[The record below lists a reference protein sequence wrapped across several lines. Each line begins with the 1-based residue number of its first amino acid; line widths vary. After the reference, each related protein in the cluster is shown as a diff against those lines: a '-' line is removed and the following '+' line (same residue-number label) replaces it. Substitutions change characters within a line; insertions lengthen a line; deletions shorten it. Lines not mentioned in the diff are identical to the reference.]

1 MTARRLHIALFGA
14 ALSGCLSVPDGP
26 ESMCESTSDCD
37 GNEVCEQGV
46 CWGDPPAAAYAAL
59 ISPPSTRPDLAP
71 RELSMVDLPTDGW
84 WGELTLDKPL
94 VVSGRIVEYCAPPML
109 DCDPTSLSATITVS
123 RASQFSGGPG
133 FKTVVNVD
141 AAQAF
146 SIPVPRRNDSD
157 APYLVT
163 IVPEDGRAFGAVRS
177 AAEHVPPRRLK
188 LSLDDKGASST
199 IDLGGANLPMISGAL
214 TDSLGQGLVDYRVV
228 AIGRWEPTEAATEVS
243 SVAIVGASGSYA
255 ITLSADLVGTVDLV
269 AKPPAASGGPTV
281 RVTGLDATRSTQ
293 RNITAPA
300 TLGNVVEL
308 PVVIDGVD
316 LSGAV
321 SLVAG
326 ATVAVTGSVTAGATT
341 FTVSDSQV
349 TDKSGAVKLHVLN
362 GAAVSGSYR
371 ISVTPP
377 AGAPLAVIY
386 DETVA
391 LPTDGKPVARRL
403 SARVAIRGRILD
415 ASSAPLAGVAVT
427 ARPSLN
433 FLWGLDSAPQAFVG
447 AIPAA
452 STVTSNSGEFLLWV
466 DAEVAQASAAYDLAI
481 EPPTTTRLPAF
492 VKTASVSLAGVDA
505 VTDIVLP
512 DAAYVHGRIVAPD
525 GEPVENAEIKLYLGA
540 TATQLDLCSLVLHAP
555 TTCPVPATLQGR
567 GTTDATGTA
576 GIALPRS

>member
-1 MTARRLHIALFGA
+1 MSMRRLSIALVGA
-14 ALSGCLSVPDGP
+14 LGGCLSVPDGP
-26 ESMCESTSDCD
+26 ASMCDSTSDCN
-37 GNEVCEQGV
+37 GSEVCEEGV
-46 CWGDPPAAAYAAL
+46 CWGDPPAETYAAV

-71 RELSMVDLPTDGW
+71 REISGLGLPSDGW
-84 WGELTLDKPL
+84 WGEVVLDKPL
-94 VVSGRIVEYCAPPML
+94 VVSGRVLEYCAPPGL

-163 IVPEDGRAFGAVRS
+163 IVPEGGRSFGVRS
-177 AAEHVPPRRLK
+177 AAEQVPPRRLK
-188 LSLDDKGASST
+188 LSLDDKGASSS
-199 IDLGGANLPMISGAL
+199 IELGGANLPVISGTL

-228 AIGRWEPTEAATEVS
+228 AIGRWEATEAATEVS
-243 SVAIVGASGSYA
+243 SVATVGSNGSYA

-269 AKPPAASGGPTV
+269 AKPTASSGGPTV
-281 RVTGLDATRSTQ
+281 RVAGLDATHSSQ

-300 TLGNVVEL
+300 TLGNAVEL
-308 PVVIDGVD
+308 PVAVDGVD

-326 ATVAVTGSVTAGATT
+326 ATVSVTGSVTAGATT
-341 FTVSDSQV
+341 FTVSDAQV

-371 ISVTPP
+371 ISVIPP
-377 AGAPLAVIY
+377 AGAPLGVLY
-386 DETVA
+386 DQAVA
-391 LPTDGKPVARRL
+391 LPSDGKPVARRL

-415 ASSAPLAGVAVT
+415 ASSDPLAGVAVT

-433 FLWGLDSAPQAFVG
+433 FLWGLDTAPQAFVG

-492 VKTASVSLAGVDA
+492 VKTASVSLAGADA

-512 DAAYVHGRIVAPD
+512 DAAYVHGRVVAPD
-525 GEPVENAEIKLYLGA
+525 GVPVENAEIKLYLGA
-540 TATQLDLCSLVLHAP
+540 TTTQLDLCSLVPHAP